1 MIASG
6 SPISAAKAA
15 EMGLVDKLVD
25 ESHLAAEA
33 IAFARTFDALR
44 RTGDNSVSVDSAV
57 FEAFATEN
65 ARKIRGLEAPK
76 ACIEAVKAATELPID
91 QGQPK
96 ESALFAKLVA
106 GAQSEALRH
115 VFLAERA
122 PAKIAGLP
130 PDIPLRPT
138 GEGGGRKS

>member
-76 ACIEAVKAATELPID
+76 ACIEAVKADRTADRPGTAKGTRAVREARCR
-91 QGQPK
+91 
-96 ESALFAKLVA
+96 SAV
-106 GAQSEALRH
+106 
-115 VFLAERA
+115 
-122 PAKIAGLP
+122 
-130 PDIPLRPT
+130 
-138 GEGGGRKS
+138 